1 MKEVTFTKKTNLPF
15 YALAIAFI
23 LALSYLLHSVYLE
36 PELHRDI
43 LGKALFTAIFM
54 PFMLGGLI
62 YDAIKS
68 YYAPNSIVIDLPER
82 MVRIGKS
89 SSIPVCDRNVIIKR
103 ARGRLSIEIYQQRIL
118 KEKFG
123 FFYVSD
129 MALSELEANLSR
141 HSKHGL
147 TVITRFSIWNR

>member
-1 MKEVTFTKKTNLPF
+1 MEEVTLTKKANLVF
-15 YALAIAFI
+15 YTLAIAFI
-23 LALSYLLHSVYLE
+23 LAASYMLHTVYLE
-36 PELHRDI
+36 PELHQDI

-68 YYAPNSIVIDLPER
+68 YYAPKSIVIDLSER

-89 SSIPVCDRNVIIKR
+89 SSVPVCDRNVIIKR

-123 FFYVSD
+123 FFYIAD
-129 MALSELEANLSR
+129 MALSELEANLSL

-147 TVITRFSIWNR
+147 TVITRFSIWDR